1 MKKFFLIVVSMFTT
15 LCLYAQNIGNLED
28 TIKWQQQLIDEG
40 VLSRKNE
47 LLEQISRYKEV
58 MEYKDSVINTLQADN
73 ARLDSLFSFENMS
86 DILVFDNI
94 PPLESQ
100 PECLMSF
107 WDIVKRI
114 SDLRSPIFQIE
125 QKIQG
130 LISNFGENDETK
142 ALIRSNDDIMLSLY
156 DVKDKIEVI
165 DGIFEAFENYHLP
178 NPLSK
183 KQMEYYNS
191 LKNERFEKLKNQVL

>member
-1 MKKFFLIVVSMFTT
+1 MKKFFLIIVSMFTT
-15 LCLYAQNIGNLED
+15 LCLYAQNIGDLED
-28 TIKWQQQLIDEG
+28 TIEWQQQLIDKG
-40 VLSRKNE
+40 VLRKNKE
-47 LLEQISRYKEV
+47 LLAQISRYKEV

-142 ALIRSNDDIMLSLY
+142 ALIRSNDDIVLSLY

>member
-1 MKKFFLIVVSMFTT
+1 MFTT
-15 LCLYAQNIGNLED
+15 LCLYAQNIGDLED
-28 TIKWQQQLIDEG
+28 TIEWQQQLIDKG
-40 VLSRKNE
+40 VLRKNKE
-47 LLEQISRYKEV
+47 LLAQICRYKEV

-73 ARLDSLFSFENMS
+73 ARLDSLSSFERMS
-86 DILVFDNI
+86 DTLVFDSI

-107 WDIVKRI
+107 WDIIKRI

-142 ALIRSNDDIMLSLY
+142 ALIRSNDDIVLSLY

-183 KQMEYYNS
+183 KQMEYYDS

>member
-1 MKKFFLIVVSMFTT
+1 MKKFFLIIVSMFTT
-15 LCLYAQNIGNLED
+15 LCLYAQNIGDLED
-28 TIKWQQQLIDEG
+28 TIEWQQQLIDKG
-40 VLSRKNE
+40 VLRKNKE
-47 LLEQISRYKEV
+47 LLAQICRYKEV

-73 ARLDSLFSFENMS
+73 ARLDSLSSFERMS
-86 DILVFDNI
+86 DTLVFDSI

-107 WDIVKRI
+107 WDIIKRI

-142 ALIRSNDDIMLSLY
+142 ALIRSNDDIVLSLY

-183 KQMEYYNS
+183 KQMEYYDS

>member
-1 MKKFFLIVVSMFTT
+1 MKKFFLIIVSMFTT
-15 LCLYAQNIGNLED
+15 LCLYAQNIGDLED
-28 TIKWQQQLIDEG
+28 TIEWQQQLIDKG
-40 VLSRKNE
+40 VLRKNKE
-47 LLEQISRYKEV
+47 LLAQISRYKEV

-73 ARLDSLFSFENMS
+73 ARLDSLSSFERMS
-86 DILVFDNI
+86 DTLVFDSI

-107 WDIVKRI
+107 WDIIKRI

-142 ALIRSNDDIMLSLY
+142 ALIRSNDDIVLSLY

-183 KQMEYYNS
+183 KQMEYYDS

>member
-1 MKKFFLIVVSMFTT
+1 MKKIFLIVVSMFTT
-15 LCLYAQNIGNLED
+15 LCLYAQNIGGLED
-28 TIKWQQQLIDEG
+28 IIKQSQQNIDLG
-40 VLSRKNE
+40 ALTKKDS
-47 LLEQISRYKEV
+47 LFAQISRYKV
-58 MEYKDSVINTLQADN
+58 LMEYKDSLINALKADN
-73 ARLDSLFSFENMS
+73 ARLDSLSSFENMS

-107 WDIVKRI
+107 WDIIKRI

-125 QKIQG
+125 QKIHG

-142 ALIRSNDDIMLSLY
+142 ALIRSNDDIVLSLY

-183 KQMEYYNS
+183 KQMEYYDS
-191 LKNERFEKLKNQVL
+191 LKNERFEKLKNQIL